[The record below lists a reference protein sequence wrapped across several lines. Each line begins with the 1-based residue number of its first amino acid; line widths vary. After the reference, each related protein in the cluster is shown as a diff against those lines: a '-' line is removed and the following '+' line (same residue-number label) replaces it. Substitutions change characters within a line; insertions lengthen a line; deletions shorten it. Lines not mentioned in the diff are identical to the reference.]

1 MSTATEA
8 ARGDFTS
15 RHSSQE
21 SPRAVHDVALTTTD
35 GVRIDVACGEDTT
48 ILAAAAD
55 AGYVLPSLCGTGTC
69 GACVATLTDG
79 DVACGPASDAALPP
93 AERAR
98 GGVLLCCTSPRS
110 ALALALRCDD
120 SRVLRGGL
128 PRLDAELIA
137 VEPVSADGRSVRV
150 RLRLTGDDATAQ
162 FEPGQFVEVEVPGAL
177 DAEGEPVRRAY
188 SLSNVANWDGELE
201 LLVRLREGGAFSTWL
216 GGAEAGAPLVVH
228 GPQGAFG
235 LVETGLRPRWFVAGG
250 TGLAPILSMLR
261 RMAEWGDPQPVRLY
275 LGVTTA
281 DELPELEELDDA
293 LAALATDGDRARVAC
308 VWRVGEATSSG
319 AGRSG
324 MPFVAGTPVDA
335 LAADLRALVE
345 RGGSWPDLYACGPVA
360 LVDGVSA
367 LAREVGVPDAQVHV
381 ERFVAS

>member
-1 MSTATEA
+1 MSVDAELA
-8 ARGDFTS
+8 GVPAQVGGCGDCGCGA
-15 RHSSQE
+15 E
-21 SPRAVHDVALTTTD
+21 VAVHDVTLTTTD
-35 GVRIDVACGEDTT
+35 GVRIAVPCAEDTT
-48 ILAAAAD
+48 VLAAAAD

-69 GACVATLTDG
+69 GACVATLEAG
-79 DVACGPASDAALPP
+79 DAEQAPASDAALPP
-93 AERAR
+93 AERER
-98 GGVLLCCTSPRS
+98 GGVLLCRTSPRS
-110 ALALALRCDD
+110 TLTVALRCDD

-128 PRLDAELIA
+128 PRLDAELVA
-137 VEPVSADGRSVRV
+137 VEPVSADGRSLRV
-150 RLRLTGDDATAQ
+150 RLALTGEDATAQ
-162 FEPGQFVEVEVPGAL
+162 FEPGQFVEVEVPGTTA
-177 DAEGEPVRRAY
+177 AEGEPMRRAY

-216 GGAEAGAPLVVH
+216 ASAEAGAPLVVH

-235 LVETGLRPRWFVAGG
+235 LAETGLRPRWFVAGG

-281 DELPELEELDDA
+281 AELPGLDELDDA
-293 LAALATDGDRARVAC
+293 LAALTVDRGLGADGGKARVDC
-308 VWRVGEATSSG
+308 VWRDAPAG
-319 AGRSG
+319 A
-324 MPFVAGTPVDA
+324 FAGTPLDA
-335 LAADLRALVE
+335 LAADLAAVAE

-367 LAREVGVPDAQVHV
+367 LARERGVPDAQVRV